1 MPPHGDVSLNALGVI
16 DIADEPETGT
26 TIARCSTGPP
36 RALRPLCG
44 ETPTQEDAMKKYQKP
59 QVVKSLSELDV
70 FGAEDLMTSAW
81 SNTWSNKWN
90 NHPS

>member
-1 MPPHGDVSLNALGVI
+1 
-16 DIADEPETGT
+16 
-26 TIARCSTGPP
+26 
-36 RALRPLCG
+36 
-44 ETPTQEDAMKKYQKP
+44 MKKYQKP